1 MGEGES
7 GRASL
12 RNKLGL
18 VTQSCLTL
26 CNPMDC
32 SPGGSSVHGILR
44 QEHWSR
50 LPFPSPGDFPN
61 PEIKPRS
68 PSLQA
73 DSLPSEPPARPE
85 NTRVGGLSVLQCKN
99 QFPPNPGTEPGSPAL
114 QADSLPAEGTKP
126 AVNHSNPLHTSLC

>member
-1 MGEGES
+1 
-7 GRASL
+7 
-12 RNKLGL
+12 
-18 VTQSCLTL
+18 
-26 CNPMDC
+26 MDYQGPL
-32 SPGGSSVHGILR
+32 SMRLSR
-44 QEHWSR
+44 QEYWSR

-114 QADSLPAEGTKP
+114 QADSFLTELQRKP
-126 AVNHSNPLHTSLC
+126 VTYGLGVIMMCQCRLIN